1 MRNRVLMSF
10 VLALLTSL
18 WAFAQDR
25 TISGTVKDDQGQP
38 LPGASVYVKDNPS
51 IGTVTD
57 ANGSFTLTVP
67 EGATLVV
74 DFVGYQQQVITVGTQ
89 TSLDV
94 SLKPMGL
101 EEVVVT
107 SYGTIDKL
115 SISGSVAAVK
125 GEDFEN
131 LPLQTFDRAVQGR
144 LSGVLVQ
151 ATSGAPGG
159 ALTFRIRGTGSALA
173 SNAPLYIVDGVQI
186 QGGALSGQGS
196 NNVLGGINPNDIESI
211 QVLKDASAAA
221 IYGAQAANGVVIIR
235 TKRGKGKPQFTLNVQ
250 EGINQPLNPYKV
262 LNGRQFAQIKKEAWE
277 NANGPGSYYPSGA
290 ARYGDP
296 DDPNLTNFDWVN
308 ELFRTGR
315 LSSYSLSASKGDDK
329 GSFFVSGAYDRQDG
343 QVIKNYWERYVLR
356 LNTTQ
361 QLSDRLSLDMT
372 LNVSNQKI
380 FGAISND
387 IVSSG
392 AVGNYLNSPF
402 FGAFVATP
410 TTSPYNPDGTYAQR
424 SDGLWAFNYN
434 IVQGVNQ
441 ERREGSIFKT
451 IGSMQMN
458 YQIVEG
464 LKLVAFGGLDYSV
477 NKDFNFRPATIPA
490 FASLGGLISET
501 YRRSFDYNTSVT
513 LNFQRTFADVHNIA
527 AIAGGEVRNENFTL
541 TFAQGNQLPNQG
553 LTGLNAASKPRDVGG
568 LTREYIRQ
576 GIFGKVQ
583 YNYAGK
589 YYLDATIRRDGTSR
603 FGAKNRYGT
612 FWGVSGAWA
621 ISEEDFMDGAA
632 FLSNLKLRVG
642 YGKVGNAEIGNFRN
656 RSTFASAGQY
666 LGGAGLAPNV
676 LGNDLLTWET
686 SYQTNIGLDFGL
698 FADRLYGSVDLW
710 DKKNQDLLLPVDL
723 VNDAGSPN
731 SITGNTD
738 AVIRNRGI
746 DIEIGGVPLDKGD
759 FQWTSSFNISF
770 LQNKVEKLP
779 NNQDRITVDVGA
791 GDVVLHKGQ
800 PIGVWWLPEYAGV
813 NSANG
818 IPMYYD
824 TLGNITYQPTQRDN
838 KFLGSNTPKF
848 FGGWNNVFSY
858 KGLSLT
864 VFFQYQ
870 IGNKAFNG
878 DFWANILN
886 GAPDGSNQSVLILDR
901 WQQPGDVT
909 NMPKPIEGGVYSNG
923 GGLFAS
929 SFYLE
934 DASYVRLKQLTLS
947 YDVPQSIMKSIG
959 ARSLRVYVQGLNLWT
974 WTKSNL
980 MDPEVVNA
988 NAFNGTL
995 SSTIINYPNPKQFSA
1010 GIQLGF

>member
-38 LPGASVYVKDNPS
+38 LPGASVYVKDNPTV
-51 IGTVTD
+51 GTVTD

-74 DFVGYQQQVITVGTQ
+74 DFVGYQQQVIPVGTQ
-89 TSLDV
+89 TSLEV

-159 ALTFRIRGTGSALA
+159 ALTFRIRGTGSAAA

-235 TKRGKGKPQFTLNVQ
+235 TKRGKGKPQFTLSVQ

-277 NANGPGSYYPSGA
+277 NLNGPGSYYPTGA

-329 GSFFVSGAYDRQDG
+329 GAFFVSGAYDRQEG

-356 LNTTQ
+356 LNTSQ
-361 QLSDRLSLDMT
+361 QLSDRLSMDMT
-372 LNVSNQKI
+372 LNVSNQKL
-380 FGAISND
+380 FGSISND

-392 AVGNYLNSPF
+392 SVGNFLNSPF

-434 IVQGVNQ
+434 IVQGVNE

-451 IGSMQMN
+451 IGSMQLN

-464 LKLVAFGGLDYSV
+464 LKLVTFGGIDYSV

-490 FASLGGLISET
+490 FASNRGLISET
-501 YRRSFDYNTSVT
+501 FRRTFDYNVSAT
-513 LNFQRTFADVHNIA
+513 LNFQRTFADVHNVA
-527 AIAGGEVRNENFTL
+527 VIAGGEVRNENFTF
-541 TFAQGNQLPNQG
+541 TSAQGRNMPSQSLSG
-553 LTGLNAASKPRDVGG
+553 LSSTIDPRSVGG
-568 LTREYIRQ
+568 GTTEFTRQ

-583 YNYAGK
+583 YNFAGK

-603 FGAKNRYGT
+603 FGENNQYGT
-612 FWGVSGAWA
+612 FWGVSGAWSV
-621 ISEEDFMDGAA
+621 SEEDFMSGVA
-632 FLSNLKLRVG
+632 FLSNLKLRAG
-642 YGKVGNAEIGNFRN
+642 YGKVGNAEIGNFLNTN
-656 RSTFASAGQY
+656 RYGQLGQY
-666 LGGAGLAPNV
+666 LGDPGLGFIIRGNPN
-676 LGNDLLTWET
+676 LTWES
-686 SYQTNIGLDFGL
+686 SYQLNIGLDFGL
-698 FADRLYGSVDLW
+698 FADRLYGSIDAW
-710 DKKNQDLLLPVDL
+710 DKKNEDLLFPVDL

-731 SITGNTD
+731 SITDNADG
-738 AVIRNRGI
+738 VIRNRGI

-759 FQWTSSFNISF
+759 FQWESNFNISF
-770 LQNKVEKLP
+770 LENKVERLP
-779 NNQDRITVDVGA
+779 NDQERVSVGGIT
-791 GDVVLHKGQ
+791 LHKGQ

-813 NSANG
+813 NTATG

-824 TLGNITYQPTQRDN
+824 KDGNITYEPTIQDN

-870 IGNKAFNG
+870 IGNKTFNG

-901 WQQPGDVT
+901 WQKPGDVT
-909 NMPKPIEGGVYSNG
+909 SIPKPIEKGVYENG
-923 GGLFAS
+923 GGFFAS

-947 YDVPQSIMKSIG
+947 YDVPQNIMKSIG

-988 NAFNGTL
+988 NALNGAL
-995 SSTIINYPNPKQFSA
+995 SSTIINYPNPKQLSA